1 MLYFIARKFFAVH
14 LIIFVVS
21 VHPAHA
27 DKKVPLSSEHL
38 NLSFAPLVKRVA
50 PAVVNIFT
58 RKTVALR
65 KISPLFNDPF
75 FKRFF
80 GPQFGPQEGP
90 KKKIQNSL
98 GSGVIVNSN
107 GTIVTN
113 HHVIAGADEITVVL
127 SDRREF
133 DAKIIGSDKRTDLAI
148 LKIDPDL
155 ERLPSINF
163 KDSDDLEVGDIV
175 LAIGNPFGVGQTV
188 TSGIVSA
195 LARTKVGISDLSF
208 FIQTDAAINPGNSGG
223 ALVSMDGGLVGINS
237 AIYSKGGGSVGIGF
251 AIPTNMVRVVLSG
264 LTKEGKVT
272 RPWIG
277 VAGQR
282 VDSSIASSLGMQRP
296 VGVLINEVFPN
307 GPADRAG
314 IVVGDVIIGIN
325 KQQINDSATL
335 RFRIATQPLG
345 SRSKL
350 KLIRKGSMIDL
361 TVNIEAPPNNPKPDL
376 TFLSGDSPLQGAS
389 VANLSPA
396 LADEIRM
403 NLLSRGVVIIDINGS
418 SPAFRFGIQVGD
430 IILKVN
436 GIGIKNVEQLK
447 GSFLSNFDKWNI
459 IIRRQGKVFS
469 VMVSR

>member
-1 MLYFIARKFFAVH
+1 VLYFIARKFFAVY
-14 LIIFVVS
+14 LIIFVLLANPVC
-21 VHPAHA
+21 A
-27 DKKVPLSSEHL
+27 DKQIPLSSHHL

-58 RKTVALR
+58 RKTVARR

-148 LKIDPDL
+148 LKINSDL
-155 ERLPSINF
+155 ERLPSIDF

-251 AIPTNMVRVVLSG
+251 AIPTNMVQVVLSG
-264 LTKEGKVT
+264 LTREGKVV

-282 VDSSIASSLGMQRP
+282 VDSNIAGSLGMQRP

-314 IVVGDVIIGIN
+314 ILVGDVIIGIN

-335 RFRIATQPLG
+335 RFRIATQPVG

-361 TVNIEAPPNNPKPDL
+361 TVNIEAPPNNPEPDL

-403 NLLSRGVVIIDINGS
+403 NLLSRGVVIIDVNES
-418 SPAFRFGIQVGD
+418 SPALRFGVQVGD

-436 GIGIKNVEQLK
+436 GIGIKNVGQLK
-447 GSFLSNFDKWNI
+447 GNFLSNLDKWNI
-459 IIRRQGKVFS
+459 IIKRQGKVFS

>member
-1 MLYFIARKFFAVH
+1 MIYSINKKIFAVH
-14 LIIFVVS
+14 LFIFFIILNPVY
-21 VHPAHA
+21 AN
-27 DKKVPLSSEHL
+27 KQVPLSTQHL
-38 NLSFAPLVKRVA
+38 SLSFAPLVKKVA

-58 RKTVALR
+58 RKTVVRR
-65 KISPLFNDPF
+65 KVSPLFNDPF

-80 GPQFGPQEGP
+80 GPQFSPLEGP

-148 LKIDPDL
+148 LKI
-155 ERLPSINF
+155 ETNNQQLPFIEF
-163 KDSDDLEVGDIV
+163 KNSDILEVGDIV

-195 LARTKVGISDLSF
+195 LARTQVGISDLSF

-223 ALVSMDGGLVGINS
+223 ALVSIDGGLVGINS

-251 AIPTNMVRVVLSG
+251 AIPANMVQVVLSG
-264 LTKEGKVT
+264 LTKEGKVV

-277 VAGQR
+277 VGGQPVDTDIAG
-282 VDSSIASSLGMQRP
+282 SLGMRRP
-296 VGVLINEVFPN
+296 IGVLINKIFPS

-314 IVVGDVIIGIN
+314 IKVGDVIIAIN
-325 KQQINDSATL
+325 KQEINDTSAL
-335 RFRIATQPLG
+335 RFRIATQPIG

-350 KLIRKGSMIDL
+350 KLIRKGSLIEFS
-361 TVNIEAPPNNPKPDL
+361 VNIETPPNEPKPNL
-376 TFLSGDSPLQGAS
+376 TYLSADSPLQGAS
-389 VANLSPA
+389 IANLSPA

-403 NLLSRGVVIIDINGS
+403 NLFSTGVVIIDVNGR
-418 SPAFRFGIQVGD
+418 SPALRFGVQVGD

-436 GIGIKNVEQLK
+436 EIEITNVNQLR
-447 GSFLSNFDKWNI
+447 GNFLSNFDKWNI
-459 IIRRQGKVFS
+459 IIQRQGKVFS
-469 VMVSR
+469 IMVSR